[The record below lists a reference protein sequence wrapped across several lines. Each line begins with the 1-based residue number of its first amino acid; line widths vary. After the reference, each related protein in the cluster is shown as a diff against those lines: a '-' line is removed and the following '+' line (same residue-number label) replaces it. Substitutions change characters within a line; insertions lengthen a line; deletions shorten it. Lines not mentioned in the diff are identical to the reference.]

1 MIQTMREY
9 PPEMYN
15 EILLDYHYRF
25 PKFNPNPYP
34 KLTTFRPNSSPK
46 NDTN

>member
-9 PPEMYN
+9 PPEMYK

-25 PKFNPNPYP
+25 HKFNPNPYP
-34 KLTTFRPNSSPK
+34 KLTAIPPNPQK
-46 NDTN
+46 QNDNN

>member
-1 MIQTMREY
+1 MIETMREY
-9 PPEMYN
+9 PPELYK

-34 KLTTFRPNSSPK
+34 RLTAIPPNPPNQ
-46 NDTN
+46 NDN

>member
-1 MIQTMREY
+1 MIETMTEY
-9 PPEMYN
+9 PPELYK

-34 KLTTFRPNSSPK
+34 KLTAIPPNPQK
-46 NDTN
+46 QNDTN